1 MVSGFPPSYSD
12 HMSVFRTFL
21 CTVWLVAAIL
31 SPAYGD
37 APGQAFEEVIAGQIS
52 AFAQDDGPAA
62 FAFASPDIQQQF
74 GTAER
79 FMEMVRAGFQP
90 VYRPRSYSFEIP
102 IRIDG
107 TYAQPV
113 RIIDRDGRGVIA
125 LYRMQR
131 LDDGSWRIAGVT
143 LHPIA
148 ERGI

>member
-1 MVSGFPPSYSD
+1 MVSGGRAPYSD
-12 HMSVFRTFL
+12 LMSVLRTLL
-21 CTVWLVAAIL
+21 CALFFAATAVTPL
-31 SPAYGD
+31 HAD
-37 APGQAFEEVIAGQIS
+37 APAQDFEKVIEGQIS
-52 AFAQDDGPAA
+52 AFARDDGRAA

-90 VYRPRSYSFEIP
+90 VYRPRSFSFEAP

-107 TYAQPV
+107 APAQPV

-131 LDDGSWRIAGVT
+131 QEDGSWRIAGVT

>member
-1 MVSGFPPSYSD
+1 MAVL
-12 HMSVFRTFL
+12 RTCLLAL
-21 CTVWLVAAIL
+21 CLAATVIIPVHADG
-31 SPAYGD
+31 PAPD
-37 APGQAFEEVIAGQIS
+37 FEAVIEGQIA
-52 AFAQDDGPAA
+52 AFARDDGRAA

-90 VYRPRSYSFEIP
+90 VYRPRSYSFEDP
-102 IRIDG
+102 IRIDDMP
-107 TYAQPV
+107 AQPV

-131 LDDGSWRIAGVT
+131 QDDGSWRIAGVT